1 MARASGPTVAM
12 AVQRALAELDIAP
25 GELRE
30 DQYSVS
36 VLVEP
41 EVGFMGVEGTDALVE
56 VRLLLDESE
65 LPLPALGYE
74 DEDEEAGLGDD
85 GEEYAQPEAGSAR
98 LRALL
103 DTIVAHL
110 GVTAK
115 IRIVESADT
124 ISAELTGDYLGILI
138 GKRGQTIDALEYLAN
153 VALYPDPAARK
164 TVRIDAEGYKKRRQ
178 AGIERM
184 ALRKAEEAVRKGRP
198 VQLEPMTAAERKIV
212 HLALREWREVV
223 TESHGREPSRA
234 VVISPVR

>member
-1 MARASGPTVAM
+1 
-12 AVQRALAELDIAP
+12 
-25 GELRE
+25 
-30 DQYSVS
+30 
-36 VLVEP
+36 
-41 EVGFMGVEGTDALVE
+41 MGVEGTDALVE

>member
-1 MARASGPTVAM
+1 M

-74 DEDEEAGLGDD
+74 DEDEEAGLADD

-124 ISAELTGDYLGILI
+124 ISAELTGDDLGILI

>member
-1 MARASGPTVAM
+1 M